1 MVKTLSNDFMQ
12 KIATEE
18 AWKELSGNFQW
29 NESLLEKYQDKVD
42 WHEVSGNTNILWTIP
57 MVQKF
62 KNRIDWDK
70 FSRHA
75 EKEALTEAFIEAF
88 KDKWNW
94 SELSENSS
102 IELTHEL
109 LDKFADYWVWEE
121 IIDRYSNNLFDDMGI
136 DFYERYKDHI
146 PAAKL
151 QNSRLWNEIV
161 SQQVKQLTAEITA

>member
-18 AWKELSGNFQW
+18 AWKELSGDFQW

-42 WHEVSGNTNILWTIP
+42 WHEVSENTNILWTIP

-75 EKEALTEAFIEAF
+75 EQEALTEAF

-102 IELTHEL
+102 LELTHEL

-121 IIDRYSNNLFDDMGI
+121 IIDRYSNNLFDEMGI

-151 QNSRLWNEIV
+151 QNSRLWHGIV
-161 SQQVKQLTAEITA
+161 MQQVKQLTAEITA

>member
-18 AWKELSGNFQW
+18 AWKELSGDFQW

-42 WHEVSGNTNILWTIP
+42 WHEVSENTNILWTIP

-75 EKEALTEAFIEAF
+75 EKEALTEAFIAAF

-94 SELSENSS
+94 SELSENSNL
-102 IELTHEL
+102 ELTHEL
-109 LDKFADYWVWEE
+109 LDKFSDYWVWEE